1 MKKVIIA
8 LLLLIF
14 IIPVYAQEW
23 MPENIKSLDTQFTNL
38 MEQYKALNDF
48 SPDRIPGFDELPKI
62 NKLVEKL
69 NFNKRKFELLIKEY
83 NILED
88 KLFPAFI
95 TLSKQKPELSSAIF
109 KKLVEFK
116 GKSPKSIYSLQK
128 EINNVGLYID
138 RIEREIERFQ
148 QIKKGNS
155 SVKDKRKV
163 NGSIS
168 AKIEYLKSLLKE
180 DINNINLEK
189 DKLKTLEEKAKQ
201 KESKIEEKRKEIL
214 QLKEKAR
221 KSNNSIEALVYRILA
236 RVRSI
241 RIEGFEIP
249 KLNTIRASI
258 YLSQSKLN
266 SLNAQVSEIQK
277 QITLLKKQSIKQIKK
292 MILKGVFVIIIAI
305 IAVILITKLIKQLGS
320 KFIKHVEKNKRLK
333 EERKKRYYT
342 LFNISMTLIRITL
355 WTLAVLWVL
364 GELNIDYAPFL
375 VAAGG
380 ISLAV
385 GFGAQSL
392 VKDIVSG
399 FFILMEEQLAIGDVV
414 EINGKTGT
422 VERISLR
429 TITVRSFDGSV
440 HIIPNGSISSVTNL
454 TYKWARTVLKIGASY
469 DDDPDKVIKTLNAI
483 GKDFYKDE
491 DWKKVLKEE
500 PSCLGVDSL
509 GDSAIVYTVIA
520 KTKPG
525 NQWAV
530 GREFRKRIK
539 KRFDK
544 EGIDIPYNYINIID
558 KTQSKSK

>member
-1 MKKVIIA
+1 MKKGIIA
-8 LLLLIF
+8 LLLLILIAPIF
-14 IIPVYAQEW
+14 AQEW
-23 MPENIKSLDTQFTNL
+23 VPENIKSLDTQFINL

-48 SPDRIPGFDELPKI
+48 SPDKIPGFEELPKI

-69 NFNKRKFELLIKEY
+69 NFNKRKFDLLIKEY

-95 TLSKQKPELSSAIF
+95 TLSEQKPELSSEII
-109 KKLVEFK
+109 KKLVEYR
-116 GKSPKSIYSLQK
+116 GKSAKSIYFLQR
-128 EINNVGLYID
+128 EINNIGLYID
-138 RIEREIERFQ
+138 RIGREIERFQ
-148 QIKKGNS
+148 QIKKEGS
-155 SVKDKRKV
+155 SVKDKQKE
-163 NGSIS
+163 NISIS
-168 AKIEYLKSLLKE
+168 AKIEFYKSILKE
-180 DINNINLEK
+180 DIKNINFEK
-189 DKLKTLEEKAKQ
+189 DKLKTLEEKAKK
-201 KESKIEEKRKEIL
+201 KEAKIVEKRGEIL
-214 QLKEKAR
+214 QLKDKA
-221 KSNNSIEALVYRILA
+221 KKTNNPVEAYVYRILA
-236 RVRSI
+236 KVRNI

-266 SLNAQVSEIQK
+266 SLDAQISEIKK
-277 QITLLKKQSIKQIKK
+277 QINLLKKQSIKQIKK
-292 MILKGVFVIIIAI
+292 MILKGFFVIIIAI
-305 IAVILITKLIKQLGS
+305 IVVILLTKLIKQLGS
-320 KFIKHVEKNKRLK
+320 KFIKHVEKNKRLR
-333 EERKKRYYT
+333 EDRKKRYYT
-342 LFNISMTLIRITL
+342 LFNISLTLIKITL

-380 ISLAV
+380 VSLAV

-469 DDDPDKVIKTLNAI
+469 DDDPDKVIKALNDV
-483 GKDFYKDE
+483 GKAFYKDDE
-491 DWKKVLKEE
+491 WKNVLKEE
-500 PSCLGVDSL
+500 PSCLGVDSF

-539 KRFDK
+539 KKFDK

-558 KTQSKSK
+558 KTQDK